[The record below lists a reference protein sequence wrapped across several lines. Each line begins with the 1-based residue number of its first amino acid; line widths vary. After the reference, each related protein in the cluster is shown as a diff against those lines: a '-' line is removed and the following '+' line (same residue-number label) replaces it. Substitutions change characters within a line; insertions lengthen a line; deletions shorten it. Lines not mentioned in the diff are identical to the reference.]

1 MSVSI
6 IEEGLTIEG
15 NIKSQQGSV
24 EIKGK
29 VIGDVSAKTIVVQ
42 TSGALAGAV
51 SAETVT
57 INGKQTGS
65 IKCAD
70 LTLASTS
77 EVHVNVEAQ
86 TMTAQSG
93 AKILGKLQITG
104 SAEN

>member
-1 MSVSI
+1 MSISI
-6 IEEGLTIEG
+6 IEEALTIEG
-15 NIKSQQGSV
+15 NIRSQKGSL

-29 VIGDVSAKTIVVQ
+29 VIGDISAKTIVVQ
-42 TSGALAGAV
+42 TSGTLAGAV

-57 INGKQTGS
+57 IKGKQSGS

-70 LTLASTS
+70 LTLTSTS

-86 TMTAQSG
+86 TMTVQSG

-104 SAEN
+104 SA